1 MKVELQNVA
10 KRFGRL
16 AALDDLTLSIGTTRR
31 VALIGPNGSGKSTLT
46 RVLMGILDCEGVVR
60 LDGRDPRRERL
71 ELARRISYVPQIAP
85 QLGASVGEVLRSISA
100 IRQLPPERVA
110 GLAARLGLDLEQIA
124 RKPFRALSGG
134 MKQKLL
140 IALALAPEAS
150 LLILDEPT
158 ASLDAAARQVF
169 YELIGER
176 ADRATLLL
184 CSHRLEEVRHL
195 VDHVI
200 GLDAGRVAFDGPVG
214 DYLGSRSHGVVEV
227 YLSGTTHEA
236 WLRTSGFRR
245 GAGRGWARTVTHEEK
260 LPLIRQLTA
269 ALKGDL
275 ENLVVR
281 DLDLIEDP
289 GTTPDANKGD
299 TGTRGPVDAREG
311 LA

>member
-1 MKVELQNVA
+1 MKVELQGVV
-10 KRFGRL
+10 KSFGRV
-16 AALDDLTLSIGTTRR
+16 AALDDLSLTIEPGRR

-46 RVLMGILDCEGVVR
+46 RVLMGILDCEGEVR
-60 LDGRDPRRERL
+60 LDGRDPRRERQD
-71 ELARRISYVPQIAP
+71 LARRISYVPQIAP
-85 QLGASVGEVLRSISA
+85 QLGAGVGEVLRSIGA
-100 IRQLPPERVA
+100 IRQLPPERVV
-110 GLAARLGLDLEQIA
+110 GLARRLGLDVEQISS
-124 RKPFRALSGG
+124 KPFRALSGG

-176 ADRATLLL
+176 TDGATLLL

-214 DYLGSRSHGVVEV
+214 DYLGSRSHGVIEV
-227 YLSGTTHEA
+227 YVSGATHEA
-236 WLRTSGFRR
+236 WLRACGFRP
-245 GAGRGWARTVTHEEK
+245 GAGRGWARTVTHDEK
-260 LPLIRQLTA
+260 VPLIRQLTA
-269 ALKGDL
+269 ALRGEL
-275 ENLVVR
+275 ENIVVR

-289 GTTPDANKGD
+289 GMTGAATTVPFRNEGA
-299 TGTRGPVDAREG
+299 VEVREG

>member
-1 MKVELQNVA
+1 MKVELQNVS

-16 AALDDLTLSIGTTRR
+16 AALDDLSLTIEHGRR

-46 RVLMGILDCEGVVR
+46 RVLMGILDCEGAVR
-60 LDGRDPRRERL
+60 LDDRDARRHRL
-71 ELARRISYVPQIAP
+71 DLARRISYVPQVAP
-85 QLGASVGEVLRSISA
+85 QLGASVDEVLRSIGA
-100 IRQLPPERVA
+100 IRRLRPETVVT
-110 GLAARLGLDLEQIA
+110 LAERLGLDIGSIG

-169 YELIGER
+169 YELVGER
-176 ADRATLLL
+176 AGQATLLL

-200 GLDAGRVAFDGPVG
+200 GLHNGQVAFDGPVG
-214 DYLGSRSHGVVEV
+214 DYLGSRSHGVIEV
-227 YLSGTTHEA
+227 YLTGTAHEA
-236 WLRTSGFRR
+236 WLRAGGFRP

-260 LPLIRQLTA
+260 IPLIRQLTA

-281 DLDLIEDP
+281 DLDLIEDLDP
-289 GTTPDANKGD
+289 GEGQVRVETQACVK
-299 TGTRGPVDAREG
+299 EG

>member
-1 MKVELQNVA
+1 MRIDLHGVS

-16 AALDDLTLSIGTTRR
+16 AALDDLTLAIEPGRR

-46 RVLMGILDCEGVVR
+46 RVLMGIVSFEGDIR
-60 LDGRDPRRERL
+60 LDGRDVRRERAS
-71 ELARRISYVPQIAP
+71 LARGLAYVPQVAP
-85 QLGASVGEVLRSISA
+85 QLGASVDEVVRSICAIRRIGTGEV
-100 IRQLPPERVA
+100 RV
-110 GLAARLGLDLEQIA
+110 LAERLGLDIGA
-124 RKPFRALSGG
+124 AGRKPFRALSGG

-169 YELIGER
+169 YELVAER
-176 ADRATLLL
+176 AGHATLLL

-200 GLDAGRVAFDGPVG
+200 GLHGGRIAYDGPVG
-214 DYLGSRSHGVVEV
+214 DYLGARSHAVIEV
-227 YLSGTTHEA
+227 YVSCAGHEP
-236 WLRTSGFRR
+236 WLRDCGFRP
-245 GAGRGWARTVTHEEK
+245 GAGRGWARTVSHGDK
-260 LPLIRQLTA
+260 LALVRQLTTV
-269 ALKGDL
+269 LKGDL

-281 DLDLIEDP
+281 DLDLVEDP
-289 GTTPDANKGD
+289 AAIAEAAWPDRPGCKQ
-299 TGTRGPVDAREG
+299 EG

>member
-1 MKVELQNVA
+1 MKVELQNVV
-10 KRFGRL
+10 KHFGRL
-16 AALDDLTLSIGTTRR
+16 AALDDLSLTVESGRR

-46 RVLMGILDCEGVVR
+46 RVLMGLLDCEGMIR
-60 LDGRDPRRERL
+60 LDGRDARRERT
-71 ELARRISYVPQIAP
+71 ELARQISYVPQIAP
-85 QLGASVGEVLRSISA
+85 QLGASVNEVLRSIGA
-100 IRQLPPERVA
+100 IRRLSPDKVA
-110 GLAARLGLDLEQIA
+110 VLARRLGLDIDQIG

-176 ADRATLLL
+176 AGRATLLL

-200 GLDAGRVAFDGPVG
+200 GLQAGRVAYDGPVG
-214 DYLGSRSHGVVEV
+214 DYLGSRSHGVIEV
-227 YLSGTTHEA
+227 YLIGTTHEA
-236 WLRTSGFRR
+236 WLRACGFRP
-245 GAGRGWARTVTHEEK
+245 GAGRGWARAVTHEEK
-260 LPLIRQLTA
+260 LPLVRQLTT

-289 GTTPDANKGD
+289 VAPGGMPSE
-299 TGTRGPVDAREG
+299 RQG

>member
-1 MKVELQNVA
+1 MKVELQHVV
-10 KRFGRL
+10 KHFGRL
-16 AALDDLTLSIGTTRR
+16 AALDDLSLTIDPGRR

-46 RVLMGILDCEGVVR
+46 RVLMGILDCEGVIR
-60 LDGRDPRRERL
+60 LDERDPRRERL
-71 ELARRISYVPQIAP
+71 ALARQISYVPQVAP
-85 QLGASVGEVLRSISA
+85 QLGASVDEVLRSIGR
-100 IRQLPPERVA
+100 IRRLPPDRVHD
-110 GLAARLGLDLEQIA
+110 LARRLGLDIG
-124 RKPFRALSGG
+124 RIGSKSFRALSGG

-176 ADRATLLL
+176 AGRSTLLL

-200 GLDAGRVAFDGPVG
+200 GLHNGQVAYDGPVG
-214 DYLGSRSHGVVEV
+214 DYLSSRSHGVIEI
-227 YLSGTTHEA
+227 YLNGPTHEA
-236 WLRTSGFRR
+236 WLRACGFRA
-245 GAGRGWARTVTHEEK
+245 GAGRGWARAVTHEEK
-260 LPLIRQLTA
+260 LPLIRQLTSVLNGELA
-269 ALKGDL
+269 
-275 ENLVVR
+275 NLVVR

-289 GTTPDANKGD
+289 V
-299 TGTRGPVDAREG
+299 GPEAAADVNAWAGGRTWEREG

>member
-1 MKVELQNVA
+1 MKIDLQNVV

-16 AALDDLTLSIGTTRR
+16 AALDDLSLTIAAGRR

-46 RVLMGILDCEGVVR
+46 RVLMGIVDYEGRIR

-71 ELARRISYVPQIAP
+71 ELARHIAYVPQVAP
-85 QLGASVGEVLRSISA
+85 QLGASVDEVLRAIAKIRRISPGQVSI
-100 IRQLPPERVA
+100 
-110 GLAARLGLDLEQIA
+110 LASRLGLDIGQIGS
-124 RKPFRALSGG
+124 KPFRALSGG

-176 ADRATLLL
+176 ASRSTLLL

-200 GLDAGRVAFDGPVG
+200 GLHNGKVAYDGPVG
-214 DYLGSRSHGVVEV
+214 DYLGSRSHGVIEV
-227 YLSGTTHEA
+227 YLNSPTHEA
-236 WLRTSGFRR
+236 WLIASGFRP

-260 LPLIRQLTA
+260 LPLVRQLTA
-269 ALKGDL
+269 ALRNEL

-281 DLDLIEDP
+281 DLDLVEDP
-289 GTTPDANKGD
+289 VVADAAVWPDRPAYE
-299 TGTRGPVDAREG
+299 TEEQA
-311 LA
+311 

>member
-1 MKVELQNVA
+1 MKVELQNVS

-16 AALDDLTLSIGTTRR
+16 AALDDLTLTIGHGRR

-60 LDGRDPRRERL
+60 LDDRDARRERL
-71 ELARRISYVPQIAP
+71 ELARRISYVPQVAP
-85 QLGASVGEVLRSISA
+85 QLGASVDEVLRSIGA
-100 IRQLPPERVA
+100 IRRLQPETV
-110 GLAARLGLDLEQIA
+110 LALARRLGLDIDA
-124 RKPFRALSGG
+124 IGRKPFRALSGG

-176 ADRATLLL
+176 AGQATLLL

-200 GLDAGRVAFDGPVG
+200 GLHNGQVAFDGPVG
-214 DYLGSRSHGVVEV
+214 DYLGSRSHGVIEV
-227 YLSGTTHEA
+227 YLTGATHEA
-236 WLRTSGFRR
+236 WLRAGGFRP
-245 GAGRGWARTVTHEEK
+245 GAGRGGPAR
-260 LPLIRQLTA
+260 
-269 ALKGDL
+269 
-275 ENLVVR
+275 
-281 DLDLIEDP
+281 
-289 GTTPDANKGD
+289 
-299 TGTRGPVDAREG
+299 
-311 LA
+311 